1 MDQIE
6 PGAGSDGTTSPASTW
21 QVPALIGLG
30 LALAAAALLG
40 PLGMGLIDWRISSNS
55 LNQTF
60 GADGAALLLL
70 APTCAVAAWLG
81 WRRNPVAAPL
91 TFGLGLAALYYGIAS
106 VLGAEYARYP
116 GNNERFFLVFLAI
129 IVLAW
134 TLAAWGWSAMG
145 RQPPQPSRMLARLTG
160 FVFVAGGLAITLA
173 WLMQLLAIA
182 ASGSLAQASD
192 ALAYAESPSAFWVV
206 RIVDLGFI
214 VPLALCTGVGLWRG
228 NATATKAATGVA
240 AFLTLQASAVL
251 AMGLIMVARD
261 DPTATP
267 LLVVVLTPIT
277 LGIAAVTLR
286 LLAGYRTGSQP
297 RHDDRSAGRAY

>member
-1 MDQIE
+1 MDRIID
-6 PGAGSDGTTSPASTW
+6 PLASSDGTARPTSRW

-40 PLGMGLIDWRISSNS
+40 PLGLSLIDWRISTNS
-55 LNQTF
+55 LNQTL

-81 WRRNPVAAPL
+81 WRRHPVAAPL
-91 TFGLGLAALYYGIAS
+91 TFGLGLAALYYGVAS
-106 VLGAEYARYP
+106 VLGADYARYP
-116 GNNERFFLVFLAI
+116 GNNERFFLLFLAI

-145 RQPPQPSRMLARLTG
+145 SEPPQPSRLLARLTG

-182 ASGSLAQASD
+182 TSGKLAQASD
-192 ALAYAESPSAFWVV
+192 ALAYAESPTAFWVV

-214 VPLALCTGVGLWRG
+214 VPLALWTGVGLWRG

-286 LLAGYRTGSQP
+286 LLAGYAKASMSDGF
-297 RHDDRSAGRAY
+297 AAAA